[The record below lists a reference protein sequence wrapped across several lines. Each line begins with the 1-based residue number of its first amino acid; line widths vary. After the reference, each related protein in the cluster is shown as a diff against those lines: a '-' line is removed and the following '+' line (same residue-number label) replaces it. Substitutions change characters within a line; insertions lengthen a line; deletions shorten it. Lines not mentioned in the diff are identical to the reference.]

1 MQTKKHNFIE
11 NILKVVIIV
20 KIKGEDI
27 MKNKKLYIC
36 LIIILILITLSLL
49 TFIPTHKITN
59 TTDNNEHNYEWYD
72 KMVIYHILPKA
83 FKDSDGDGI
92 GDFNGIT
99 EKLDYIKDL
108 GVNTIYLMPIADSL
122 SDPNRLR
129 SNYGY
134 EVKDLKSI
142 NPDLGTFDDFKRL
155 LKEAHKR
162 NIHIVIDF
170 VTTVISVENF
180 IFKDILANPDTSKYK
195 DWIIVNETP
204 IEGPWMNFNDYPG
217 QFTSKAWNKLPNG
230 IYYYSLWGESPFLQF
245 YNPEVQEYILSVM
258 DFWLDIGVDGFR
270 VDATKHLFINGPG
283 EELQFHQPQN
293 FEFWRKMKAH
303 MMEKYGPNKALI
315 AESIPIPYN
324 IPYKEQDRQSFDVML
339 GNTMTDEFWPYQRV
353 YLKDYL
359 TSDFIASTFIN
370 PIKYQVNKLQDRVF
384 YNSDHDG
391 ARISSR
397 FINPTPAEL
406 KLIASILLLT
416 PVQPKIYFGDEIG
429 LAGILNANRPDF
441 WLHSPSHTMAWNNK
455 KNGGFSSADKTLM
468 PISED
473 YDLHNVAQQQND
485 KNSVLSYYKKLIKLK
500 NDYAQLFFKGEMAQI
515 PFFDN
520 KIYTYLLNNGN
531 EYAIVVSNLSDE
543 YKYFKLNLK
552 QYIENDN
559 IKQIFTSDKD
569 IKVKIENGVLN
580 FEKLPS
586 FATTVFYFKDND
598 FSKFSKLFNQLPNF
612 KERSIK
618 YNYSKDIFDTVEN
631 ISDENNVINIYK
643 ENSLLYIPKNQG
655 QITINGYSKIT
666 NDEMSFDIPE
676 NILYHLLY
684 TGKINTNR
692 LKDDL
697 ILPIQKD
704 ITHLHLKQSNIKF
717 KLLTEKSIS
726 KYINKKITSTT
737 KSSSNKQ
744 LKELGIGQDENLI
757 YIRIKNDNYI
767 MDKNSGID
775 FSILFNNNEYANGIN
790 ELSVWKLP
798 QILSEKPISTMINY
812 ERHVN
817 SFYLVNNI
825 TPERPLG
832 IDNSLSL
839 IKFVDNN
846 YIYIVV
852 PKTLVPGENYNVASI
867 VWSAGG
873 KWGDLPPEGKFPIV
887 ERLPMDTKATLNKI
901 TKYIQVK

>member
-1 MQTKKHNFIE
+1 MKIQRK
-11 NILKVVIIV
+11 NITIF
-20 KIKGEDI
+20 
-27 MKNKKLYIC
+27 
-36 LIIILILITLSLL
+36 LILIAILFAISS
-49 TFIPTHKITN
+49 TFIFKIYTPR
-59 TTDNNEHNYEWYD
+59 HNYEWYET
-72 KMVIYHILPKA
+72 MTIYHILPKA

-99 EKLDYIKDL
+99 EQLDYIKDL

-122 SDPNRLR
+122 SDPERLR

-162 NIHIVIDF
+162 DIHIVIDF

-195 DWIIVNETP
+195 DWIITSKTP

-230 IYYYSLWGESPFLQF
+230 TYYYSLWGESPFLQF

-324 IPYKEQDRQSFDVML
+324 IPYKEENRKTFDAML
-339 GNTMTDEFWPYQRV
+339 GNTMTDSFWPYQRV
-353 YLKDYL
+353 FFKDYL

-370 PIKYQVNKLQDRVF
+370 PIRFQINKLQDRIF

-406 KLIASILLLT
+406 KTIASVLLLE
-416 PVQPKIYFGDEIG
+416 PVHGKIYFGDEIG
-429 LAGILNANRPDF
+429 LAGILNNRRPDF
-441 WLHSPSHTMAWNNK
+441 WLHSPSHTMAWNDK
-455 KNGGFSSADKTLM
+455 KNGGFSTADTTLM

-473 YDLHNVAQQQND
+473 YDLHNVASQQND
-485 KNSVLSYYKKLIKLK
+485 KNSVLSYYKRLIKLK
-500 NDYAQLFFKGEMAQI
+500 HNYAQLFFKGDIAHI

-520 KIYTYLLNNGN
+520 KIYAYLLNNGN
-531 EYAIVVSNLSDE
+531 EYALVVSNLSNE

-552 QYIENDN
+552 KYIEDTKL
-559 IKQIFTSDKD
+559 KQIFTSNDN
-569 IKVKIENGVLN
+569 IKVNNEKGILT
-580 FEKLPS
+580 FEKFPS
-586 FATTVFYFKDND
+586 YSTIVFYFKDNNS
-598 FSKFSKLFNQLPNF
+598 SKFKKLFNYLPNF
-612 KERSIK
+612 EEDSIS
-618 YNYSKDIFDTVEN
+618 YDYSRNLSDAIEN
-631 ISDENNVINIYK
+631 TSDENKIINIH
-643 ENSLLYIPKNQG
+643 EEHSVLYIPKNQG
-655 QITINGYSKIT
+655 EFQIKIYEEAY
-666 NDEMSFDIPE
+666 NDIVT
-676 NILYHLLY
+676 YKLLY
-684 TGKINTNR
+684 SYKINTNK

-697 ILPIQKD
+697 ILPMQPNFSRVHIDKSDVKFFLYQDK
-704 ITHLHLKQSNIKF
+704 NIK
-717 KLLTEKSIS
+717 
-726 KYINKKITSTT
+726 KYLNSKITKTIT
-737 KSSSNKQ
+737 SSSNRQ
-744 LKELGIGQDENLI
+744 LKELGIGQDDNFV
-757 YIRIKNDNYI
+757 YIKIKNDDFV
-767 MDKNSGID
+767 MDKNAGLD
-775 FSILFNNNEYANGIN
+775 FAILFNNDEYATGVDN
-790 ELSVWKLP
+790 LSIHKLP
-798 QILSEKPISTMINY
+798 TIHSEKPISTMLTY
-812 ERHVN
+812 ERHIN
-817 SFYLVNNI
+817 SFALINNI
-825 TPERPLG
+825 SQERPSG
-832 IDNSLSL
+832 INNSLSL
-839 IKFVDNN
+839 IVLLDDDNN
-846 YIYIVV
+846 DAYIII
-852 PKTLVPGENYNVASI
+852 PKSLISGNTYNVASV

-873 KWGDLPPEGKFPIV
+873 RWGDLPPDGKFPIV
-887 ERLPMDTKATLNKI
+887 ERLPIDTKAPIDKI
-901 TKYIQVK
+901 TKYIKVE